1 MLVTSAL
8 IDDLS
13 HEPPLSAIG
22 TKWQLF
28 TDGVMGGVSQG
39 TMVWEVVAGRPAIHL
54 RGDVSLENNGGFIQ
68 ISLDLAPLDLAP
80 EGENVDASAFV
91 GIELDVYGRKEGYD
105 LRLRTSD
112 LTKPWQSYRSSFD
125 ALPEWRSVR
134 LAFDGFDKHRT
145 DIALNITR
153 LRRVGIVAIGRAFSA
168 DLALGGMRF
177 FA

>member
-28 TDGVMGGVSQG
+28 TDGVMGGVSRG
-39 TMVWEVVAGRPAIHL
+39 TMVWEVVAGHPAIHM

-68 ISLDLAPLDLAP
+68 ISLDLAP
-80 EGENVDASAFV
+80 GGGSVDASAFQ
-91 GIELDVYGRKEGYD
+91 GIELDVYGLNEEYS

-112 LTKPWQSYRSSFD
+112 LTKPWQSYRASFI
-125 ALPEWRSVR
+125 AEPKWKTVR
-134 LAFDGFDKHRT
+134 LPFARFEKHRT
-145 DIALNITR
+145 DSALDVSR
-153 LRRVGIVAIGRAFSA
+153 LRRVGLVAIGRAFSA
-168 DLALGGMRF
+168 DLALGGIRF

>member
-13 HEPPLSAIG
+13 HDPPLSAIG

-28 TDGVMGGVSQG
+28 TDGVMGGISHG

-68 ISLDLAPLDLAP
+68 ISLDLAPG
-80 EGENVDASAFV
+80 GECVDASAFS
-91 GIELDVYGRKEGYD
+91 GIEFDVYGQNEEYS

-112 LTKPWQSYRSSFD
+112 LVHPWQSYRVGFTAEPQWKTVRVSF
-125 ALPEWRSVR
+125 ALFE
-134 LAFDGFDKHRT
+134 KHRT
-145 DIALNITR
+145 DIALDVSR
-153 LRRVGIVAIGRAFSA
+153 VRRVGLVAIGRAFSA
-168 DLALGGMRF
+168 NLALGGIRF